1 MLGKSGKG
9 EEKGSK
15 YGFKLI
21 TPIYMSSYLAVALM
35 EGALEY
41 LAGLLLAAD
50 EAREVLLAEE
60 GGGSEARGDLAVSI
74 MLPPGRRYY

>member
-1 MLGKSGKG
+1 
-9 EEKGSK
+9 
-15 YGFKLI
+15 
-21 TPIYMSSYLAVALM
+21 MSSYLAVALM

-41 LAGLLLAAD
+41 LAGLLFAAE
-50 EAREVLLAEE
+50 EAREALLAED

>member
-1 MLGKSGKG
+1 
-9 EEKGSK
+9 
-15 YGFKLI
+15 
-21 TPIYMSSYLAVALM
+21 MSSHLAVALM

-41 LAGLLLAAD
+41 LAGLLFAAD

-74 MLPPGRRYY
+74 MLPPGRRYYWPEVARFDQRQSENKL

>member
-1 MLGKSGKG
+1 
-9 EEKGSK
+9 
-15 YGFKLI
+15 
-21 TPIYMSSYLAVALM
+21 MSSYLAVALM

-60 GGGSEARGDLAVSI
+60 DGGSEARGDLAVSI
-74 MLPPGRRYY
+74 MLPPGRSYY